1 MKKKLI
7 IATIA
12 SILALSI
19 WSLVHNDFDFE
30 VTYKDS
36 QTNILETS
44 DENEGN
50 GIIFDLLEN
59 KLD

>member
-44 DENEGN
+44 DEHEGN

-59 KLD
+59 KLN

>member
-30 VTYKDS
+30 VTYKDRH
-36 QTNILETS
+36 TNILETS
-44 DENEGN
+44 DEHAGN
-50 GIIFDLLEN
+50 RIVFDLLEN